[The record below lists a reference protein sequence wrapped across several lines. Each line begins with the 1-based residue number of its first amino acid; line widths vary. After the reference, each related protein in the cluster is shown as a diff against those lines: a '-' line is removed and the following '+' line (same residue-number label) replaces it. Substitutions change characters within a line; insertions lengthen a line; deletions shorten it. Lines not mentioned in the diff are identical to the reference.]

1 MKRRYLCAGV
11 GVALLSAGVT
21 AAAIAR
27 PAAQEPPDACAA
39 TRVHGEAVRAGPF
52 TGYITP
58 DYDVV
63 DGRFRLR
70 VGGYRDRETGLSQ
83 KIPWFARSGAP
94 VGRRLRIRGT
104 RLGPDTRHFTQV
116 LRRAVNG
123 GSRGRS
129 VYPSIISPPAEGCWR
144 LRFTSGRA
152 SGRLT
157 VLVLN

>member
-1 MKRRYLCAGV
+1 
-11 GVALLSAGVT
+11 VALLSLGGAV
-21 AAAIAR
+21 AASAR
-27 PAAQEPPDACAA
+27 PAAQEPPPGCAA

-52 TGYITP
+52 TGYIVP

-70 VGGYRDRETGLSQ
+70 VGTYRDRETGLSQ
-83 KIPWFARSGAP
+83 KIPWFSRAGAP
-94 VGRRLRIRGT
+94 VARRLRVRGT

-129 VYPSIISPPAEGCWR
+129 VFPSVLNPPAEGCWR
-144 LRFTSGRA
+144 LRLTSGRA
-152 SGRLT
+152 TGRLT
-157 VLVLN
+157 VLVRN